1 MKMARNEM
9 LGGASSKW
17 GGTVIKMGTDWAQKA
32 VGRWAQQLGRKS
44 GLWVGFRIAYK
55 MGVRPFFIHFHP
67 LFLSHLFSY
76 PKSALNS
83 LLSLM
88 KKHGGVLPCRPE
100 TGDGEGVLAAVG
112 RPVRR
117 RHRRV
122 ETLFYF
128 IFLLFLIS
136 LLLPTS
142 DLISCLESTRK

>member
-1 MKMARNEM
+1 
-9 LGGASSKW
+9 
-17 GGTVIKMGTDWAQKA
+17 
-32 VGRWAQQLGRKS
+32 
-44 GLWVGFRIAYK
+44 
-55 MGVRPFFIHFHP
+55 
-67 LFLSHLFSY
+67 
-76 PKSALNS
+76 
-83 LLSLM
+83 M